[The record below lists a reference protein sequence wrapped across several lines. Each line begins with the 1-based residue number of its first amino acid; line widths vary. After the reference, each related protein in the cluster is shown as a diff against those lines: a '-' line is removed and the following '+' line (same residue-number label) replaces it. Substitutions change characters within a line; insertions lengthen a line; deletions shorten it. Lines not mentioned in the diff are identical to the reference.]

1 MKFWWL
7 KFHKGVQKGI
17 FYDHRAINFKNIFS
31 IQKNISTTARQLNIL
46 SGSFSNCK
54 FCLLDPTGNCLD
66 WSTTWPIHPFLRPA
80 PYPSNLRTI
89 LINPKD
95 YIERKRKEILFFK
108 QEMIKNVPNSR
119 ISVFSAS
126 PYPSNIHT
134 VSINFQPTQPYLI
147 PLNNTYLIILKYD
160 YVGAFVF

>member
-95 YIERKRKEILFFK
+95 YIERKRKEFFFK
-108 QEMIKNVPNSR
+108 QEMTKNVPNSP

-126 PYPSNIHT
+126 PRLIFTPFQ
-134 VSINFQPTQPYLI
+134 SISS
-147 PLNNTYLIILKYD
+147 PLSLT
-160 YVGAFVF
+160 

>member
-1 MKFWWL
+1 MSRRDFFQIFCMFYLQCINRKCAKEKNIDIQRNTRVGLGCQFTSNRLSCHHMKFWWL

-89 LINPKD
+89 LINPKN
-95 YIERKRKEILFFK
+95 YNERK
-108 QEMIKNVPNSR
+108 IK
-119 ISVFSAS
+119 
-126 PYPSNIHT
+126 
-134 VSINFQPTQPYLI
+134 
-147 PLNNTYLIILKYD
+147 
-160 YVGAFVF
+160 

>member
-95 YIERKRKEILFFK
+95 YIERKRE
-108 QEMIKNVPNSR
+108 EMTKTVPTSP
-119 ISVFSAS
+119 ISIFSAS
-126 PYPSNIHT
+126 SYPSNIHA
-134 VSINFQPTQPYLI
+134 VSINFHPTQSYLI
-147 PLNNTYLIILKYD
+147 PLNSTFLIIFKHN

>member
-95 YIERKRKEILFFK
+95 YIERKRKEIFFSNKKRQKMYQVHQSLFF
-108 QEMIKNVPNSR
+108 QPPPIRLIFTPFQS
-119 ISVFSAS
+119 IS
-126 PYPSNIHT
+126 T
-134 VSINFQPTQPYLI
+134 
-147 PLNNTYLIILKYD
+147 PLSLT
-160 YVGAFVF
+160 